1 MMQDW
6 QLRGIRSDVREG
18 MRSRGQE
25 VQGNADEEA
34 LQIES
39 APASVIGPASSTFRD
54 SKQAMKVLVLTPHV
68 DTVGGVQRYAKT
80 LIEAFE
86 DLLGNENVRRVALP
100 DAQTQ
105 GNRTRIGASA
115 RFWFTCR
122 ALQEA
127 VRFRPDLIVCCHVG
141 LAPVGWLVHV
151 AMGRPYWVIAYGID
165 VWCRLPIVKKKVL
178 QRAAKILSVSDFT
191 GKQAVKLHGVAGERA
206 VTLTPCIAR
215 EDWLTLRPAEGPLA
229 GLGLEGSRVI
239 LTVARLA
246 ASERYKGHDVVLRSL
261 PAVIERV
268 PNLKYLIVGDGD
280 DRPRLE
286 KMVQDLRLQSHI
298 VFLGKVPDDAHLAAC
313 YRACDVFI
321 LPARTIIDDR
331 DPKGEGFGI
340 VYLEAMTFGKPV
352 IAPNYGAPAGI
363 IRHGQHGLLVDP
375 EDSEA
380 IAASLTD
387 LLTHPDVARE
397 MGQAGSEWVK
407 QHYSYNSFCGRL
419 RELLAASATTGRQA

>member
-1 MMQDW
+1 M
-6 QLRGIRSDVREG
+6 
-18 MRSRGQE
+18 
-25 VQGNADEEA
+25 
-34 LQIES
+34 
-39 APASVIGPASSTFRD
+39 
-54 SKQAMKVLVLTPHV
+54 
-68 DTVGGVQRYAKT
+68 
-80 LIEAFE
+80 
-86 DLLGNENVRRVALP
+86 
-100 DAQTQ
+100 
-105 GNRTRIGASA
+105 
-115 RFWFTCR
+115 FWFTCR
-122 ALQEA
+122 ALREA

-165 VWCRLPIVKKKVL
+165 VWCRLPIVKKKAL
-178 QRAAKILSVSDFT
+178 QRAAKILSLSDFT
-191 GKQAVKLHGVAGERA
+191 GKQVVKLHGVAGERA
-206 VTLTPCIAR
+206 LTLTPCIAQ

-229 GLGLEGSRVI
+229 GLGLEGCRVI

-261 PAVIERV
+261 PSVIERV

-286 KMVQDLRLQSHI
+286 KLVQDLRLQSH
-298 VFLGKVPDDAHLAAC
+298 VLFLGEVRDDALLAAC

-321 LPARTIIDDR
+321 LPARTVIDDR

-352 IAPNYGAPAGI
+352 IVPNYGAPADI

-397 MGQAGSEWVK
+397 MGRAGSDWVK

-419 RELLAASATTGRQA
+419 RELLAASATKGHEA